1 MPRQMSILYQPWRY
15 IRHILGQHK
24 IQDLILSIQHV
35 IYEMIYGTQRIF
47 FQFCHLLKRQLSYVQ
62 YDENDEKSMQRLK
75 SSDFEIDYII
85 HVSSV
90 FITFII
96 THYIHFFCNFIN
108 IRIVQNLCAII
119 FIDIMFKKI
128 VFIA

>member
-1 MPRQMSILYQPWRY
+1 MPAMALYPSYPWPTQNSRLNSFNTACHL
-15 IRHILGQHK
+15 RND
-24 IQDLILSIQHV
+24 IQNAKNLFSF
-35 IYEMIYGTQRIF
+35 Y
-47 FQFCHLLKRQLSYVQ
+47 HLLKRQRSYVQ
-62 YDENDEKSMQRLK
+62 YDENDERSIQRLK

-85 HVSSV
+85 YLSLV
-90 FITFII
+90 FTTFII

-108 IRIVQNLCAII
+108 IRIVQNPCAII